1 MIDSLYTQNITCAMP
16 QSQTKSDKSI
26 AERIEQYFDRLWP
39 LLRSTTGDGV
49 RQTHRILR
57 ELVPFDTVEIP
68 SGTQVL
74 DWTVPKEWVVR
85 EAYVIAP
92 DGTRILDIAENNLH
106 ILGYSAPFRGR
117 VSKSELLDHLYSR
130 PDYPEAIPWV
140 TSVYSPRWGF
150 CLSHN
155 QLQSLPE
162 GVYEVVVDT
171 ELVDGYMTLSEAVLQ
186 GQCDQEVL
194 ISTYTCH
201 PSMAN
206 NELSG
211 PLVAAFLYDALS
223 KLKVRRL
230 TYRFVFLAETVG
242 CIAYLAR
249 RGNTFK
255 EKLTAGYVVTCA
267 GDRGQFTYKHSRKGD
282 TLADRA
288 AAYVLKRLPHSS
300 AKFIPF
306 APDNGSDER
315 QYCSPG
321 FNLPVGSIMRTMY
334 GCYKEYHT
342 SMDNKDFISFESLE
356 ETVKVYFDVCRTL
369 EVNRRYRNL
378 MPFGEPQLGKR
389 GLYPTLSTGQTNEWI
404 SAISW
409 FLNMSDGEH
418 DLLEIANRS
427 QADIF
432 LLSDIAQRCVT
443 EGLAQIVDEP

>member
-1 MIDSLYTQNITCAMP
+1 LIDGAL
-16 QSQTKSDKSI
+16 
-26 AERIEQYFDRLWP
+26 
-39 LLRSTTGDGV
+39 
-49 RQTHRILR
+49 
-57 ELVPFDTVEIP
+57 
-68 SGTQVL
+68 
-74 DWTVPKEWVVR
+74 
-85 EAYVIAP
+85 
-92 DGTRILDIAENNLH
+92 
-106 ILGYSAPFRGR
+106 
-117 VSKSELLDHLYSR
+117 
-130 PDYPEAIPWV
+130 
-140 TSVYSPRWGF
+140 
-150 CLSHN
+150 
-155 QLQSLPE
+155 
-162 GVYEVVVDT
+162 
-171 ELVDGYMTLSEAVLQ
+171 TLSEAVLH
-186 GQCDQEVL
+186 GQCDREVL

-223 KLKVRRL
+223 NMKSRRL

-249 RGNTFK
+249 RGERLK
-255 EKLTAGYVVTCA
+255 EKLAAGYVVTCA
-267 GDRGQFTYKHSRKGD
+267 GDPGQFTYKHSRQGD

-288 AAYVLKRLPHSS
+288 AVYVLGRLPGNS

-342 SMDNKDFISFESLE
+342 SMDNKDFISFQSLA
-356 ETVKVYFDVCRTL
+356 ETVNIYLDVCRTL
-369 EVNRRYRNL
+369 EVNCRYRNL

-418 DLLEIANRS
+418 DLLDIARMS
-427 QADIF
+427 DGDIF
-432 LLSDIAQRCVT
+432 LLSDIAQRCL
-443 EGLAQIVDEP
+443 EAGLVEIVKEN